1 MKFKQFSTIKMS
13 GFKGYRPTDKMRDLV
28 KDNNTLILVM
38 GRFGISLGF
47 GDKSVRDVC
56 RIQNVNENTFLEVVN
71 FVSDREYNYKSISLP
86 SLIGYLKKA
95 HEYFLDFNLPNIRR
109 KLIESIDCSGTND
122 IALLIVKF
130 YDEYVTEVRKHMEYE
145 NEVVFSYVEQLSQ
158 GFLNRSFSI
167 SDFAGKH
174 SPISNKLKE
183 LKDII
188 IRYYPEKNN
197 YLLNS
202 VLLDI
207 LLCEQ
212 DLTSH
217 CMIED
222 LLFVPAVIRLEQ
234 QIKMS
239 GQILYTDE
247 TNNEIVDNDKL
258 DVLSDREKDII
269 ICITKGMNN
278 KEIADYLFLSV
289 HTVTT
294 HRRNISNKL
303 QIHTTAGLIIYA
315 IANKLVD
322 INDIQ
327 K

>member
-1 MKFKQFSTIKMS
+1 
-13 GFKGYRPTDKMRDLV
+13 MRDLV
-28 KDNNTLILVM
+28 NDNSALLLVM

-56 RIQNVNENTFLEVVN
+56 RAHHVDENTFLEVTN
-71 FVSDREYNYKSISLP
+71 FVSDREYHYELVSLP
-86 SLIGYLKKA
+86 SLIGYLKQA

-109 KLIESIDCSGTND
+109 KLIESIDYSGSND
-122 IALLIVKF
+122 IAMLIVKF

-145 NEVVFSYVEQLSQ
+145 NEVVFTYVEQLSQ
-158 GFLNRSFSI
+158 GFLNRNYTI
-167 SDFAGKH
+167 AEFAGKH
-174 SPISNKLKE
+174 TPIGDKLKE
-183 LKDII
+183 LKDIV
-188 IRYYPEKNN
+188 IRYYPERNN
-197 YLLNS
+197 YLLNA

-207 LLCEQ
+207 ILCEQ

-222 LLFVPAVIRLEQ
+222 KLFVPAVKHVEQ
-234 QIKMS
+234 QIKQS
-239 GQILYTDE
+239 GQVAYIDE
-247 TNNEIVDNDKL
+247 SENETPEKDKL
-258 DVLSDREKDII
+258 EVLSDREKDIVV
-269 ICITKGMNN
+269 CVAKGMNN

-315 IANKLVD
+315 IANKLVNIED
-322 INDIQ
+322 IP
-327 K
+327 KK

>member
-1 MKFKQFSTIKMS
+1 MS

-145 NEVVFSYVEQLSQ
+145 NEV
-158 GFLNRSFSI
+158 
-167 SDFAGKH
+167 K
-174 SPISNKLKE
+174 
-183 LKDII
+183 
-188 IRYYPEKNN
+188 
-197 YLLNS
+197 
-202 VLLDI
+202 
-207 LLCEQ
+207 
-212 DLTSH
+212 
-217 CMIED
+217 
-222 LLFVPAVIRLEQ
+222 
-234 QIKMS
+234 
-239 GQILYTDE
+239 
-247 TNNEIVDNDKL
+247 
-258 DVLSDREKDII
+258 
-269 ICITKGMNN
+269 
-278 KEIADYLFLSV
+278 
-289 HTVTT
+289 
-294 HRRNISNKL
+294 
-303 QIHTTAGLIIYA
+303 
-315 IANKLVD
+315 
-322 INDIQ
+322 
-327 K
+327 